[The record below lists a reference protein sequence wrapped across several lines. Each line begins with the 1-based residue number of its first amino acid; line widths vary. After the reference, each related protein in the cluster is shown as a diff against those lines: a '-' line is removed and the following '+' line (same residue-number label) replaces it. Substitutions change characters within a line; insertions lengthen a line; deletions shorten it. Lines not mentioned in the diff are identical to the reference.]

1 MPDSISEGSAS
12 AVRAA
17 SGCTTIRRIER
28 RAYGASP
35 VGGQS
40 SALEMH
46 WREAR
51 DSAEGAGKF
60 GISFKVVGTDG
71 VTAKLKVTSRFS
83 TTSTDEIEST
93 VDGPN
98 QPTLV

>member
-1 MPDSISEGSAS
+1 
-12 AVRAA
+12 
-17 SGCTTIRRIER
+17 
-28 RAYGASP
+28 
-35 VGGQS
+35 
-40 SALEMH
+40 MH

-60 GISFKVVGTDG
+60 GISFKVVVTDG
-71 VTAKLKVTSRFS
+71 VTAKLKVTSRIS